1 MTTAQDLIRRSSQNP
16 VRRVYI
22 KRRTQPDGA
31 FEASWFRIDNYLNKE
46 RIVDYNSVSIE
57 IDHEPDSIANFNVS
71 GYTLRVD
78 NTDGAFNLET
88 DPNSIWFSEANYLN
102 RKYTKL
108 KIECGYLDSDDS
120 EIGVVDVFEGLVERI
135 TIRPNGLATITVLS
149 YQNLLQRCDISDLA
163 MTGTKTADA
172 IVTLIMNQSKIT
184 EYIPYIAPTALV
196 NSNIESDQLT
206 GTYWD
211 VLKRVAMLSNSIP
224 FLRASAF
231 KFVPRTAGAVAFD
244 FKSLGVDGFDDL
256 YSLNSYDDEGA
267 GKIRVYWN
275 ESSSNI
281 IVQSSDTLLRKKY
294 IAEPANVSFTELTDD
309 GQKRAL
315 LLSLLRTWERPKP
328 VISFTTKFMLNE
340 LEPLD
345 SITISYTDLKTISAN
360 NAKWNDGTKWDD
372 GTKWG
377 KKEGIINIPS
387 YVKWMVTK
395 VNHDM
400 QNWKTVITAERI
412 GV

>member
-1 MTTAQDLIRRSSQNP
+1 MTTVQDLIRRSSQNP

-31 FEASWFRIDNYLNKE
+31 FEGSWFRIDNYLNKE
-46 RIVDYNSVSIE
+46 RIIDFNSVSIE
-57 IDHEPDSIANFNVS
+57 IDHQPDTIADFNVS
-71 GYTLRVD
+71 GYTLRT
-78 NTDGAFNLET
+78 NNEDGAFNSEL
-88 DPNSIWFSEANYLN
+88 DPNSIWFSEADYLN

-108 KIECGYLDSDDS
+108 KLECGYLDSDNS
-120 EIGVVDVFEGLVERI
+120 EVGVVDVFEGLIERI
-135 TIRPNGLATITVLS
+135 TIRTTGLATITVLS
-149 YQNLLQRCDISDLA
+149 YQNLLQRYDISDLA
-163 MTGTKTADA
+163 MTGTKTVND

-184 EYIPYIAPTALV
+184 DYIPYVVPTALV
-196 NSNIESDQLT
+196 NSNVESDQLS

-211 VLKRVAMLSNSIP
+211 VLKRLAVLSNSIP
-224 FLRASAF
+224 FLRASEF
-231 KFVPRTAGAVAFD
+231 KFVPRDAGSVVFD
-244 FKSLGVDGFDDL
+244 FKTLGVDGFDDL
-256 YSLNSYDDEGA
+256 YSLNNYDDEGA

-294 IAEPANVSFTELTDD
+294 LAEPANVSFDELTDD
-309 GQKRAL
+309 GQKRTL

-328 VISFTTKFMLNE
+328 VISFTTRFMLNE

-345 SITISYTDLKTISAN
+345 SITIEYIDLATISEN
-360 NAKWNDGTKWDD
+360 NAKWGDNTDWGD

-377 KKEGIINIPS
+377 KQRGVINIPS
-387 YVKWMVTK
+387 SVEWMVTK
-395 VNHDM
+395 VNHDL
-400 QNWKTVITAERI
+400 QNWRTIITAERT